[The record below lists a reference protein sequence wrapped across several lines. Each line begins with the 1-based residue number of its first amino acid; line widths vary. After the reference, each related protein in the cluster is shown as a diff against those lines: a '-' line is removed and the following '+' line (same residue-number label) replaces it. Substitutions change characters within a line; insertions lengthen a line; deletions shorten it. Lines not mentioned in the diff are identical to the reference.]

1 MHKKVK
7 VRLKVKEVRFT
18 FEGFHGYRDVVF
30 LFVFP
35 NVLEKTLHNVAKRSC
50 NVCIDI
56 HNIIKLVVMQRLL
69 L

>member
-1 MHKKVK
+1 MLM

-30 LFVFP
+30 LFVCP
-35 NVLEKTLHNVAKRSC
+35 NVLEKTLHNIAKRSC
-50 NVCIDI
+50 SVYIDI
-56 HNIIKLVVMQRLL
+56 HNNIIKLVVIQRLL